1 MPIENQ
7 RFEHDNLVQVYS
19 NVLGENLCHA
29 LIDLLEK
36 SPQLQM
42 RVDNQQRPNF
52 TQISLQRM
60 VDGKVFVDP
69 ITQAMKQCFQRYV
82 HNFPSLTKYFPVK
95 FSLEQYRVKRYRN
108 DGKDVFEDHVD
119 VSDYASARRFLAC
132 LFYLNTVD
140 VGGETEFLF
149 PTQENK
155 VVSAIQGSVV
165 VFPPNWQF
173 PHRGNKPVSSN
184 KYILSSYF
192 QFM

>member
-1 MPIENQ
+1 MMIENQ
-7 RFEHDNLVQVYS
+7 RFAHDNFIQVYS
-19 NVLGENLCHA
+19 NVLGSNLCQA
-29 LIDLLEK
+29 LIELLEN

-52 TQISLQRM
+52 TQISLQKM
-60 VDGKVFVDP
+60 VGGKDFLDP
-69 ITQAMKQCFQRYV
+69 ITLALKQCFQRYV
-82 HNFPSLTKYFPVK
+82 HKFPTVTKYFPMQ

-108 DGKDVFEDHVD
+108 DDKDVFEDHVD
-119 VSDYASARRFLAC
+119 VSDYVSARRFLAC

-149 PTQENK
+149 PNQENK
-155 VVSAIQGSVV
+155 VISPIQGSVV

-192 QFM
+192 HFI